1 MNMEFKEKKI
11 KDLIN
16 SEGANLQL
24 VESVDEDEMENIR
37 LYLKA
42 KCLKGQAS
50 IYCKVNQCALEMFF
64 QGRLS
69 VKELFLLRIDEDY
82 IIEFNGSMEAVM
94 CDDDFIYI
102 VIDSI
107 ECGNNHYY
115 TLAQTMR
122 AISPFDGILNI
133 VKRDYINALMTVPGD
148 KLFGRKWLIDNGLL
162 C

>member
-1 MNMEFKEKKI
+1 MEFKETI
-11 KDLIN
+11 FNDLIN

-42 KCLKGQAS
+42 KCLKGQAN
-50 IYCKVNQCALEMFF
+50 IYCKVNQSALEMFF

-82 IIEFNGSMEAVM
+82 IIEYKGRKEALI
-94 CDDDFIYI
+94 CDEDFIYT

-107 ECGNNHYY
+107 ECGNNHYD

-122 AISPFDGILNI
+122 EVSPFDSILNI
-133 VKRDYINALMTVPGD
+133 VKRDYINAMMTVPGD
-148 KLFGRKWLIDNGLL
+148 KLFGRKWLINNGLL
-162 C
+162 